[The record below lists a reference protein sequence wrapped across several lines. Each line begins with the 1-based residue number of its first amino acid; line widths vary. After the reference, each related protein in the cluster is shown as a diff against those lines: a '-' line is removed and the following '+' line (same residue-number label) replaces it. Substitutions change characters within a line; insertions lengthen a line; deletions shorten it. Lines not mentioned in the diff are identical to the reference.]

1 MTSDLRREFAEIT
14 AHIEDLHSLAI
25 ERQRHDTTPDMQRVL
40 IAHLRSGVSAMDGR
54 LRTMSA
60 AIDRR
65 SR

>member
-1 MTSDLRREFAEIT
+1 MTSDLRREFVEIT
-14 AHIEDLHSLAI
+14 ARLEALHGISV
-25 ERQRHDTTPDMQRVL
+25 EGQHRDNSPDMLRVL